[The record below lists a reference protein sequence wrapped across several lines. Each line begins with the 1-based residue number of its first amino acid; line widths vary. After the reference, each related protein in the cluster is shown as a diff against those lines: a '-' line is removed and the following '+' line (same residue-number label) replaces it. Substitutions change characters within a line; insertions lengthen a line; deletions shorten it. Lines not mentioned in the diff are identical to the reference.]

1 MLKRIII
8 SAIFASM
15 IGFLGVFFY
24 STNQV
29 AFAADDVTCAD
40 GSPAPDNDTAKCIT
54 DNGAFS
60 NEPCGGGTFLGFPKW
75 YKYLPSQR
83 YDDQVTG
90 RPTCLPVL
98 NGLNSI
104 WRIVAAVIE
113 LLLRVGAL
121 VAVAF
126 VLYGGITYTLS
137 QANPDK
143 TKQALKTIISALV
156 GLVISIISTAL
167 VTFLAGRF

>member
-1 MLKRIII
+1 MRNMKKLLIITSICVSLFAAVFLSFGSSAAYAADLCPDGVTVVPQSGESACPQI
-8 SAIFASM
+8 SADAC
-15 IGFLGVFFY
+15 
-24 STNQV
+24 T
-29 AFAADDVTCAD
+29 
-40 GSPAPDNDTAKCIT
+40 
-54 DNGAFS
+54 
-60 NEPCGGGTFLGFPKW
+60 GGTFLGFPKW
-75 YKYLPSQR
+75 YKYLKSQP
-83 YDDQVTG
+83 YTDELTG
-90 RPTCLPVL
+90 QHSCIPKVS
-98 NGLNSI
+98 GLTDI